1 LQSGVQKLSGK
12 IIHMVEPI
20 LHWCVG
26 NKKEVNFMNTV
37 AQHKE
42 NLPGAI
48 LKAVIIY
55 DDFDSATH
63 ATALLERVAR
73 RVDEA
78 IKWDLKPWRSDVLKQ
93 PTLAALTVAV
103 AANADLIVL
112 ALNHAHPPPP
122 ELPDWLKNWAA
133 HRRIKDA
140 AVLALYTGTSR
151 SQSKSWNEIKT
162 LVETLHLTFLGG
174 HHVWH
179 SDSPA
184 SIVSRFQQR
193 KQLTAPAPR
202 PSFAEPLPIP
212 HH

>member
-1 LQSGVQKLSGK
+1 MSTIAK
-12 IIHMVEPI
+12 
-20 LHWCVG
+20 
-26 NKKEVNFMNTV
+26 
-37 AQHKE
+37 HKE
-42 NLPGAI
+42 NLPGVI

-55 DDFDSATH
+55 DDFDSAAH
-63 ATALLERVAR
+63 ATALLERVSR

-78 IKWDLKPWRSDVLKQ
+78 MKWDIKPWRGDVLKQ

-112 ALNHAHPPPP
+112 ALNHTHPPPP

-140 AVLALYTGTSR
+140 AVVALHTGTSR

-162 LVETLHLTFLGG
+162 LVEAHNLTFLGG

-179 SDSPA
+179 SDSPGPFA
-184 SIVSRFQQR
+184 HRFQQR
-193 KQLTAPAPR
+193 KQLTAPVPR
-202 PSFAEPLPIP
+202 PLFAERLPVP
-212 HH
+212 DH

>member
-1 LQSGVQKLSGK
+1 
-12 IIHMVEPI
+12 
-20 LHWCVG
+20 
-26 NKKEVNFMNTV
+26 MNTV
-37 AQHKE
+37 GQHKE

-78 IKWDLKPWRSDVLKQ
+78 IKWDLKPWRTEVLKQ
-93 PTLAALTVAV
+93 PALAALTVAV

-122 ELPDWLKNWAA
+122 ELPAWLKNWAA
-133 HRRIKDA
+133 HRRIQDA
-140 AVLALYTGTSR
+140 AVLALYTGMGR
-151 SQSKSWNEIKT
+151 SPSKSWNEIKT
-162 LVETLHLTFLGG
+162 FVETLHLTFLGG

-179 SDSPA
+179 GDSPA
-184 SIVSRFQQR
+184 SIVHRFQQR

-202 PSFAEPLPIP
+202 TSFAEQLPAA

>member
-1 LQSGVQKLSGK
+1 
-12 IIHMVEPI
+12 
-20 LHWCVG
+20 
-26 NKKEVNFMNTV
+26 MNTV

-78 IKWDLKPWRSDVLKQ
+78 IKWDLKPWKSDVLKQ

-140 AVLALYTGTSR
+140 AVVALYTGTSR
-151 SQSKSWNEIKT
+151 SQSKSLNEIKT
-162 LVETLHLTFLGG
+162 LVEVHDLTFMDG
-174 HHVWH
+174 HHVWKKN
-179 SDSPA
+179 SPA
-184 SIVSRFQQR
+184 PSVHRLQQR
-193 KQLTAPAPR
+193 KQLVPPVPR
-202 PSFAEPLPIP
+202 PSFAEQLPVP
-212 HH
+212 HHWGTNE